1 MAATAI
7 GAFVYDTSLPYTQ
20 QRPQK
25 SASTNTNDTAVAS
38 GNFCRFSTYQ
48 TNTLVSSLTDDTTVF
63 GFAQS
68 NIPASTAEPY
78 TAPWGP
84 VLAPIDVLN
93 TKFVV
98 NLKDS
103 GTLPVIG
110 SAYELVVTAGV
121 PYIDTAAATN
131 LFFRVENL
139 YPGDTDTDTNPRYVC
154 SIVATRQ

>member
-25 SASTNTNDTAVAS
+25 SASTNTNDTAVAA

-48 TNTLVSSLTDDTTVF
+48 TNTLVSVLTDGTTVY

-68 NIPASTAEPY
+68 AIPGTTAEPY
-78 TAPWGP
+78 TAPWGS

-93 TKFVV
+93 TRFVV
-98 NLKDS
+98 NLKTS
-103 GTLPVIG
+103 GTVPVIG
-110 SAYELVVTAGV
+110 TAYGITVTAGV
-121 PYIDTAAATN
+121 PYLNTAETTSTF
-131 LFFRVENL
+131 LRPEGL
-139 YPGDTDTDTNPRYVC
+139 YPGDSESDTFPRYIC